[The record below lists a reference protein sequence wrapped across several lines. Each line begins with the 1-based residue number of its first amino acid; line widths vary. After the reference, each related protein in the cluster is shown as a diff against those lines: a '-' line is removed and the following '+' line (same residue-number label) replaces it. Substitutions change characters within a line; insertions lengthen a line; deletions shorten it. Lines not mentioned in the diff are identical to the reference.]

1 MYDLRA
7 PRSLVDALFIPSPSV
22 RDTILEL
29 FFDIFRIKPPS
40 WSSSFLA
47 GRRLTSKSSRVPGNV
62 FSLGNSE
69 VFFLLFLAH
78 SMYSVWEGGQSQVR
92 ILRETHQ
99 I

>member
-47 GRRLTSKSSRVPGNV
+47 GRRLTSKNPG
-62 FSLGNSE
+62 FWEMIFPQENSGE
-69 VFFLLFLAH
+69 FAH
-78 SMYSVWEGGQSQVR
+78 PVHSVREGGQSQV
-92 ILRETHQ
+92 
-99 I
+99 